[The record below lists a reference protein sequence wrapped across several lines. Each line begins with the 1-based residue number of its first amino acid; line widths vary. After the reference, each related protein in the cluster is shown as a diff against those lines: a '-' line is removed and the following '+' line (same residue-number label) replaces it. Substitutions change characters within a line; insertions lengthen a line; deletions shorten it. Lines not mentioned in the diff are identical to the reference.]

1 MVALKGRSLP
11 FKTITLQIQK
21 MKHWIEAARLRT
33 LPLSVSGIIVG
44 SMYALANPT
53 DDVLTPTEVF
63 NWKLFAFAIITTL
76 GLQILSNFANDYG
89 DGMKGTDNED
99 RVGPKRTIQSG
110 VITPKA
116 MKNAIVLTSI
126 LTFLSAIYLIYLAFG
141 AHNLGYSLFYLIL
154 GIAAIASAIRYTVG
168 NSAYGYR
175 GFGDV
180 FVFVFFGLVST
191 LGVNFLYSKQLDAIL
206 FLPATAIGFLSVAVL
221 NLNNMRDEASDRRSG
236 KNTLVVKIGIENAKK
251 YHYFLIVG
259 AMILVLLFAYLSN
272 FNFDQYLFVLAYFP
286 LVKHL
291 VTISKNH
298 NSKLLDPELK
308 KVALTTFALSVLL
321 ALCMIFFFSDLI
333 VNNS

>member
-1 MVALKGRSLP
+1 
-11 FKTITLQIQK
+11 

-63 NWKLFAFAIITTL
+63 NWKLFAFAILTTL

-89 DGMKGTDNED
+89 DGIKGTDNED

-110 VITPKA
+110 VITPHA
-116 MKNAIVLTSI
+116 MKRAIILTSG
-126 LTFLSAIYLIYLAFG
+126 LTLFSAIYLIYLAFG

-206 FLPATAIGFLSVAVL
+206 ILPATAIGFLSVAVL
-221 NLNNMRDEASDRRSG
+221 NLNNMRDEASDRKSG
-236 KNTLVVKIGIENAKK
+236 KNTLVVKMGIENAKK
-251 YHYFLIVG
+251 YHYFLIIG
-259 AMILVLLFAYLSN
+259 AMFLVLIFAVLN
-272 FNFDQYLFVLAYFP
+272 DFHFDQYLFLIAYLP

-291 VTISKNH
+291 ITVRKNQ
-298 NSKLLDPELK
+298 NNKLLDPELK
-308 KVALTTFALSVLL
+308 KVALSTFALSVLL

>member
-1 MVALKGRSLP
+1 
-11 FKTITLQIQK
+11 

-63 NWKLFAFAIITTL
+63 NWKLFTFAILTTL

-110 VITPKA
+110 VITPLA
-116 MKNAIVLTSI
+116 MKRAIILTSG
-126 LTFLSAIYLIYLAFG
+126 LTLLSAIYLIYLAFG

-191 LGVNFLYSKQLDAIL
+191 LGVNFLYSKQLDVVLI
-206 FLPATAIGFLSVAVL
+206 LPATAIGFLSVAVL
-221 NLNNMRDEASDRRSG
+221 NLNNMRDEASDRKSG
-236 KNTLVVKIGIENAKK
+236 KNTLVVKMGIENAKK

-259 AMILVLLFAYLSN
+259 AMILVLLFAVLSD
-272 FNFDQYLFVLAYFP
+272 FNFDQYLFLLAYIP
-286 LVKHL
+286 LIKHL
-291 VTISKNH
+291 NTVRKNE
-298 NSKLLDPELK
+298 NTKLLDPELK
-308 KVALTTFALSVLL
+308 KVALSTFALSILL